1 VRAPLPA
8 LLVAGGLA
16 AIAFSTDQPLLLA
29 AVLAASILLV
39 RAGGMPPRALLLVAA
54 APALFLALL
63 NPIAGANGNV
73 ILLDGPH
80 WTVIDLQIT
89 VEEVAYGLAIGARL
103 LAVTLLVAAF
113 LALVDAD
120 RLQAAAGRVVPR
132 SALTVAIATRLV
144 PVLGRDA
151 RAIAEAARLRGIPLT
166 GGRPREVVR
175 RTAPLLVPLVAS
187 SLERGL
193 DQAEAMTARGYGAG
207 PLTHLAERGLAP
219 AERAAAAVGAG
230 LVALAVGL
238 VVADPVR
245 YAYYPRL
252 ARVTDP
258 VALALALA
266 VLAAGAA
273 ASRLLRRPA

>member
-1 VRAPLPA
+1 VIAPLPV
-8 LLVAGGLA
+8 LLVAGGLG
-16 AIAFSTDQPLLLA
+16 AIAFSTDHPLLLA
-29 AVLAASILLV
+29 AVLGASLLLV
-39 RAGGMPPRALLLVAA
+39 RAAGAPPRALLVVAV

-63 NPIAGANGNV
+63 NPIAGANGDV
-73 ILLDGPH
+73 ILIDGPN

-89 VEEVAYGLAIGARL
+89 VEEVAYGVAIGVRL

-113 LALVDAD
+113 LGLVDAD

-132 SALTVAIATRLV
+132 SALTVALATRLV

-151 RAIAEAARLRGIPLT
+151 RAVAEAARLRGIPLA
-166 GGRPREVVR
+166 GGPPREVVR

-187 SLERGL
+187 SLERGV
-193 DQAEAMTARGYGAG
+193 DQAEAMTARGYGSG
-207 PLTHLAERGLAP
+207 PLTHLAERPLTA
-219 AERAAAAVGAG
+219 AERAAAFVGAG
-230 LVALAVGL
+230 LVALAVAL
-238 VVADPVR
+238 VVADLAP

-258 VALALALA
+258 VAVVLAAT

-273 ASRLLRRPA
+273 ASRLLRRDT

>member
-1 VRAPLPA
+1 VTPPLAILP
-8 LLVAGGLA
+8 VAGGLV
-16 AIAFSTDQPLLLA
+16 AIAFCTDHPLLLA
-29 AVLAASILLV
+29 AVLGASIMLV
-39 RAGGMPPRALLLVAA
+39 RAAGAPPRALLLVSA
-54 APALFLALL
+54 APAVFLALL

-73 ILLDGPH
+73 ILIDGPH
-80 WTVIDLQIT
+80 WTVIDLQVT

-120 RLQAAAGRVVPR
+120 RLQAAAGRLVPR
-132 SALTVAIATRLV
+132 SALTVALATRLV

-151 RAIAEAARLRGIPLT
+151 RAISEAARLRGIPLA
-166 GGRPREVVR
+166 GGHPREVVR

-207 PLTHLAERGLAP
+207 PLTHLPERGLTA
-219 AERAAAAVGAG
+219 AERACAAIGAA
-230 LVALAVGL
+230 LVALAAAL
-238 VVADPVR
+238 VVADPVP

-252 ARVTDP
+252 ERATDP
-258 VALALALA
+258 AALVLAVA

-273 ASRLLRRPA
+273 ASRLLRRRT